1 MNSEDQSRKYRR
13 LFVYGV
19 TTLIMG
25 LVVWQIFHSMRPIV
39 LPTLLGVFFAY
50 ICRPL
55 VQFKGSP
62 LKKYMRAFLLI
73 AGMTMSLYLGTKFIK
88 ESLPTEKEKLELSVR
103 LQYRLNERYDSMM
116 GLDREEEKG
125 NSLYRLIG
133 SEMEPLKKQFNEFIS
148 LTPVQR
154 ALFLKYR
161 DGHKGEEPVSD
172 RFFEYYKSNLKIIK
186 EVESRRELA
195 SLAVDTDG
203 PSGATVAST
212 NKAENKNLQT
222 FMRVFS
228 VWLVFPLVFMFVLL
242 DRGQILHF
250 LVKLVPNK
258 YFELTMNVI
267 HQVDKALGQYIR
279 GTILECGLVGATMIL
294 GLYICG
300 VPLKISVMIGLIG
313 GLTNA
318 IPFVGTFIGFSIG
331 AGYALIA
338 EDITP
343 LLPFINTNNLIFAVL
358 LVIVIAQLLDNA
370 VYQPLVVGGAVNI
383 HPLVVILA
391 VFGGSIAFGF
401 AGLLLAIPT
410 IVIFKVVTQTLF
422 GGLRAYKII

>member
-1 MNSEDQSRKYRR
+1 MSNEEQSRKYRR
-13 LFVYGV
+13 LFIYGI
-19 TTLIMG
+19 TTVILG
-25 LVVWQIFHSMRPIV
+25 LVIWQLFQSMRPII

-50 ICRPL
+50 IFRPL

-62 LKKYMRAFLLI
+62 LKKYMRAFVLI

-103 LQYRLNERYDSMM
+103 MQYRLNERYQHMM
-116 GLDREEEKG
+116 GLNEDKEKG
-125 NSLYRLIG
+125 NALFRLIG
-133 SEMEPLKKQFNEFIS
+133 SEMEPLKRQFNEFIS
-148 LTPVQR
+148 LTPDQR

-161 DGHKGEEPVSD
+161 EGYKGEEPVSD
-172 RFFEYYKSNLKIIK
+172 LFYQYFKSNLKIIE

-195 SLAVDTDG
+195 SLSTDKEHSASAAQG
-203 PSGATVAST
+203 TVQS
-212 NKAENKNLQT
+212 ENKNLQA
-222 FMRVFS
+222 FMRIFS

-267 HQVDKALGQYIR
+267 HHVDRALGQYIR
-279 GTILECGLVGATMIL
+279 GTILECALVGATMVL

-318 IPFVGTFIGFSIG
+318 IPFVGTFIGFAIG

-338 EDITP
+338 EDISP
-343 LLPFINTNNLIFAVL
+343 LLPFINTNNLIIAVL
-358 LVIVIAQLLDNA
+358 IVIMIAQLLDNA